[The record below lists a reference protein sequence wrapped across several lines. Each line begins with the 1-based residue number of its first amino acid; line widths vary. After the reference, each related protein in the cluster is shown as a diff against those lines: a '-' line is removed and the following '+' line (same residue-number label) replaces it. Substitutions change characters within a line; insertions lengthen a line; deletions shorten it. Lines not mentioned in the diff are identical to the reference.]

1 MDNWEKVFTTEQLY
15 QAEIVKETLEE
26 RGINAVILDKRDSS
40 YNNFGYR
47 EVYVEKSV
55 AEQATQIIK
64 QDVQFE

>member
-1 MDNWEKVFTTEQLY
+1 MDNWEKVYSSDQLY
-15 QAEIVKETLEE
+15 KAEIVKETLEE
-26 RGINAVILDKRDSS
+26 RGLNAVIIDKRDSS

-55 AEQATQIIK
+55 AEQAAQIIK